1 MARSTRGFALA
12 ERALAPLPGPRLPVP
27 AVPARNVRRAW
38 SQLRRNRAALV
49 GLAVLGLL
57 IFAATLAPGLAPYN
71 PYAVALELR
80 LQPPDGAHLLGTDE
94 LGRDI
99 LSRLIFGA
107 RVSLWVGLITVTLSG
122 VIGVSGGLVAG
133 YLGGYWDVVIMRLV
147 DVFLAFPV
155 IILAIAIVAVRGPGL
170 TNVLIALALVYWTTY
185 ARVVRG
191 VVLTLRDEEYAW
203 AARTLGASTT
213 RIVVRHLL
221 PNTVAPIVVLAS
233 LGMGNAILSEAALS
247 FLGFGIQPPEASWGS
262 MLNSGMQF
270 LRDASFL
277 STWPGVAI
285 FVTVLGFNLLG
296 DGLRDALDPR
306 LRT

>member
-1 MARSTRGFALA
+1 MERSTHGSALA
-12 ERALAPLPGPRLPVP
+12 ELVPEPAHAPR
-27 AVPARNVRRAW
+27 RNIRRAW
-38 SQLRRNRAALV
+38 TQLRRNRAALV
-49 GLAVLGLL
+49 GLAVIVLL
-57 IFAATLAPGLAPYN
+57 VVAAALAPRMAPYN
-71 PYAVALELR
+71 PYAVALETR
-80 LQPPDGAHLLGTDE
+80 LQPPDGTHLLGTDE

-107 RVSLWVGLITVTLSG
+107 RVSLWVGVVTVALSG

-191 VVLTLRDEEYAW
+191 VVLSLRDEEYAW

-213 RIVVRHLL
+213 RILVRHLL

-277 STWPGVAI
+277 STWPGLAI